1 MILIGWCGRIY
12 LKNKRR
18 GKGMKLEIRH
28 GRVED
33 LEECFRLEGKTFP
46 EEEAASKENI
56 EVRLSKFSEGFIVG
70 VVEGRIVA
78 HINSGSTNKD
88 DITDEGF
95 KGLVGHEPCGENI
108 VIFSVAVDPEYQKR
122 GVATLMMRKFIEVSR
137 GLGKKKVLL
146 LCKENLMKMYE
157 GMGYKK
163 IGKSTSTHGGA
174 SWYEMEYT
182 L

>member
-1 MILIGWCGRIY
+1 MKLKIRQGRI
-12 LKNKRR
+12 
-18 GKGMKLEIRH
+18 
-28 GRVED
+28 ED

-70 VVEGRIVA
+70 EAEGRIVA

-95 KGLVGHEPCGENI
+95 KGLVGHEACGKNI
-108 VIFSVAVDPEYQKR
+108 VIFSVAVDPEYQRR
-122 GVATLMMRKFIEVSR
+122 GAATLMMKEFIEVAR
-137 GLGKKKVLL
+137 GMGKEKILL
-146 LCKENLMKMYE
+146 LCKENLMKMYK
-157 GMGYKK
+157 GMGYKE